1 MFNVTLQ
8 LWLSD
13 LTTDETLSVKD
24 CVDRVRVERIFGRVT
39 DPGLWVSTRW
49 KVRVKK
55 GEKRTTALLL

>member
-24 CVDRVRVERIFGRVT
+24 CVNRVRVERIFG
-39 DPGLWVSTRW
+39 
-49 KVRVKK
+49 
-55 GEKRTTALLL
+55 